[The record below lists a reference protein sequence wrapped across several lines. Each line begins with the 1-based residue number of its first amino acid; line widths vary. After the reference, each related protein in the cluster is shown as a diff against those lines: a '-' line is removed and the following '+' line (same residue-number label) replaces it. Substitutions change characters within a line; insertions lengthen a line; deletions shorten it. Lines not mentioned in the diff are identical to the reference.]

1 LYQIDNITYSMAY
14 TEVLEILKHLPAE
27 DLAKIPLEEIEF
39 LKEKCDKNYKYEIK
53 ADIPIE
59 EQNISRKA
67 NAILIV
73 YFKKYFATEL
83 QKQKLDIILKNN
95 QLAIE
100 EQKREKYGVDNLFQ
114 KRKIEEEKNNKQEY
128 LEIIEYK
135 PTIFKRILDRI
146 KSFFK
151 H

>member
-1 LYQIDNITYSMAY
+1 M
-14 TEVLEILKHLPAE
+14 
-27 DLAKIPLEEIEF
+27 
-39 LKEKCDKNYKYEIK
+39 
-53 ADIPIE
+53 
-59 EQNISRKA
+59 
-67 NAILIV
+67 IV